1 MLVIV
6 AALWVCAFV
15 VMFACMAREVTGLTR
30 VVRVNVRTLPQSY
43 VTHPVSLCH
52 HVFADEDPVVF
63 NPSSQDKR
71 VGGVGVMEGG
81 GRGGGGGGQRQE
93 SGWRFED
100 DTPHVPAAA
109 KNKAFPTGGRKR
121 I

>member
-43 VTHPVSLCH
+43 VTLPVSLCH

-63 NPSSQDKR
+63 FRSSQDKR
-71 VGGVGVMEGG
+71 VGGVGVREGG
-81 GRGGGGGGQRQE
+81 GGHQE

>member
-81 GRGGGGGGQRQE
+81 GNARRVGGGLRTTRRTSRPRRKTKPSRPGEGNE
-93 SGWRFED
+93 YEHNRFD
-100 DTPHVPAAA
+100 
-109 KNKAFPTGGRKR
+109 
-121 I
+121 

>member
-43 VTHPVSLCH
+43 VTLPVSLCH

-81 GRGGGGGGQRQE
+81 GQRQE
-93 SGWRFED
+93 SGWRFEAD
-100 DTPHVPAAA
+100 PPHVPAAA
-109 KNKAFPTGGRKR
+109 KQKAFPTGGRKR